1 MILTAGEK
9 RFEVS
14 WEDNLAV
21 RWLAR
26 HSPVEVVAEDYAGQ
40 EKVGRL
46 HCSLPAS
53 VLDSSTPNRVRVG
66 ELYLYGDRHVV
77 LFYVSKPNR
86 WGGYTRLGRVR
97 EASEVAGLK
106 DSGRLRLGLVARP
119 GGVA

>member
-1 MILTAGEK
+1 MTLTVGEK

-21 RWLAR
+21 LWLAR

-46 HCSLPAS
+46 HCALPAS

-77 LFYVSKPNR
+77 LFTSPSPTAGAATPA
-86 WGGYTRLGRVR
+86 WGG
-97 EASEVAGLK
+97 
-106 DSGRLRLGLVARP
+106 
-119 GGVA
+119 